1 MQPRY
6 KIEENVLTKSDII
19 LFLVKAASNVEL
31 SLRFSAVK
39 EKLTREKLSLVDS
52 DSSDGGLSVD
62 MELVARVLGKGKG
75 TPMLRDGIR
84 CIGTLAQLDS
94 ETEAS
99 DWQGF

>member
-1 MQPRY
+1 M
-6 KIEENVLTKSDII
+6 
-19 LFLVKAASNVEL
+19 EL

-52 DSSDGGLSVD
+52 DSSDGGLRVD